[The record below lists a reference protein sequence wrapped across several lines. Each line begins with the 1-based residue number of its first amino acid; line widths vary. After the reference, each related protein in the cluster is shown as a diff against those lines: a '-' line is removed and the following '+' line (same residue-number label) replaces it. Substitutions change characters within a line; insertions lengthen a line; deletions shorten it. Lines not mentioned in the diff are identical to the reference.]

1 MGGMITIRLALDDP
15 KLFRAI
21 VLVGPLIHVGPST
34 LLRSLPMNAFWPSL
48 NHLFQWALKQPLM
61 RYFGH
66 TQIGSTNIH
75 NITSDAHVKQLLLE
89 DDHRHFGG
97 IYVHMLSTFSAE
109 MTNNLQDLGAKMTTP
124 FCVLFGQDDPLCNI
138 RGGWDMYF
146 GCTRVSK
153 ADKIMMEFENAAHQL
168 YLEIP

>member
-48 NHLFQWALKQPLM
+48 NHLFQWALKPLM
-61 RYFGH
+61 KYFGQ

-75 NITSDAHVKQLLLE
+75 NITSDAHVQQLLLE

-97 IYVHMLSTFSAE
+97 IYVHMLSTFS
-109 MTNNLQDLGAKMTTP
+109 LGILSTLFLSSISK
-124 FCVLFGQDDPLCNI
+124 VLNFTLVIPVLN
-138 RGGWDMYF
+138 F
-146 GCTRVSK
+146 V
-153 ADKIMMEFENAAHQL
+153 L
-168 YLEIP
+168 YCM